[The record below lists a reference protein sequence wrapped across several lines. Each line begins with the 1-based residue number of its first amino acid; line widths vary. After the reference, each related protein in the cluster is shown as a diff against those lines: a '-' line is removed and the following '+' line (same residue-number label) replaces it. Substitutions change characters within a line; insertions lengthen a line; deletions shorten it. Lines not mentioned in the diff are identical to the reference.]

1 MVRSAIWRHC
11 KGRERKGGF
20 VFGTCCGLTAN
31 TVSALLDLSLL
42 DCQHQV
48 TTTVG
53 TLLQRTIWEVS
64 ILCKGCLKSGRG
76 SLTYCD
82 VL

>member
-1 MVRSAIWRHC
+1 MVRCAIWRQC

-31 TVSALLDLSLL
+31 TVSALLELSLL

-48 TTTVG
+48 PYYCGYIAVTHDMG
-53 TLLQRTIWEVS
+53 SFDTLKKMSEEGARVS
-64 ILCKGCLKSGRG
+64 NIL
-76 SLTYCD
+76 
-82 VL
+82 